1 MLSVLVQVW
10 GPANAMFGGYDWITA
25 GIIENPESLDTDFL
39 KQKAIDII
47 NSRFPEDASGVSSF
61 RPFMN
66 AARLKIVRDNRT
78 EMKVTLTDLW

>member
-25 GIIENPESLDTDFL
+25 GIIENPESLDVDFL
-39 KQKAIDII
+39 KDKAIEII
-47 NSRFPEDASGVSSF
+47 NSRTSENAFGVSAF
-61 RPFMN
+61 KPFMN
-66 AARLKIVRDNRT
+66 AARLIVKRDKT

>member
-25 GIIENPESLDTDFL
+25 GVIEEPESLDVDYL
-39 KQKAIDII
+39 KREALKII
-47 NSRFPEDASGVSSF
+47 NSREYK
-61 RPFMN
+61 PFLN
-66 AARLKIVRDNRT
+66 SVRLKILRDDKT